1 MLGKQVTLRKRA
13 FRKAASRVRWEVEL
27 RPSPCLLRGP
37 SRGCGSLPS
46 NELALLQGWTPHRPT
61 SPGSAASRASV
72 WPPFNQS
79 GRQTGK
85 SDVSSAA
92 NLSLRDSLGPHAAPA
107 PSQSCGSHLC

>member
-46 NELALLQGWTPHRPT
+46 MNSHFCKAGHRTGPRPRGALRPE
-61 SPGSAASRASV
+61 P
-72 WPPFNQS
+72 QS
-79 GRQTGK
+79 GLLSTRVGVRQASLTSLLRQT
-85 SDVSSAA
+85 
-92 NLSLRDSLGPHAAPA
+92 
-107 PSQSCGSHLC
+107 